1 MRSQLT
7 VTHDWRTNGQSDLRK
22 SRLACKNALWR
33 KIIWKECAAGAVYGG
48 PHATA
53 VFNEGLIEIE
63 EEPDKQPDT
72 QVSTHFSLKK
82 ALQSFILFFMPLLVL
97 VFV

>member
-22 SRLACKNALWR
+22 SRLACKNVWR

-72 QVSTHFSLKK
+72 QVGTHFSLINS
-82 ALQSFILFFMPLLVL
+82 LQKLHIIFYVCFGM